1 MDWAEIAG
9 NLNSL
14 GGSVDNMGSANS
26 TSAMPFASRVM
37 MDIMLSGLKLHQ
49 LNGCGVSFEQNLAK
63 VPLAT
68 KREFLRK
75 VSDELGLDVSV
86 KLGRGVVLHL
96 EQPLGRV
103 LLSQKTISS
112 LFARWQRLE
121 RYVHAN
127 HYTEIELHDRYAIV
141 QHLSRT
147 KEEPHL
153 EEDLAVLGLICAL
166 VAQSGASDVELF
178 TGDNLE
184 QLVYSYTSNQVN
196 PHALKPNK
204 YWKIRWQNTDD
215 QELSFDV
222 PKEMGQTWKYRVQE
236 SIGML
241 GLFDCSLENVATHL
255 CTSVR
260 SLQRHLAF
268 EGIKF
273 AQLVQNMRVNQA
285 AKMMLEGDSCLAE
298 IGFLCGFSDQAHFT
312 RVFTQWNGMSPK
324 AYLAII
330 Q

>member
-1 MDWAEIAG
+1 
-9 NLNSL
+9 
-14 GGSVDNMGSANS
+14 
-26 TSAMPFASRVM
+26 

-49 LNGCGVSFEQNLAK
+49 LDDSSVSFDYHLAK

-75 VSDELGLDVSV
+75 VSDEFGLDVIV
-86 KLGRGVVLHL
+86 KLGRGAVSHL

-103 LLSQKTISS
+103 LVSQRTISS

-127 HYTEIELHDRYAIV
+127 HYTDIELHDGYAVI

-147 KEEPHL
+147 NEEPQL
-153 EEDLAVLGLICAL
+153 EEDLAVLGLMCAL
-166 VAQSGASDVELF
+166 VTQTGASDVELL
-178 TGDNLE
+178 TGDNLD
-184 QLVYSYTSNQVN
+184 QLVYRYTANQVN
-196 PHALKPNK
+196 RQALKPSK
-204 YWKIRWQNTDD
+204 YWKISWQDSGD
-215 QELSFDV
+215 QISTFNLPKTFHL
-222 PKEMGQTWKYRVQE
+222 PKEAGQTWSSRVQA
-236 SIGML
+236 SIGVI
-241 GLFDCSLENVATHL
+241 GLFDCSQENVAKHL

-273 AQLVQNMRVNQA
+273 AQLVQYLRVNQA
-285 AKMMLEGDSCLAE
+285 AKLMLEADSCLAE

-324 AYLAII
+324 TYLAIS